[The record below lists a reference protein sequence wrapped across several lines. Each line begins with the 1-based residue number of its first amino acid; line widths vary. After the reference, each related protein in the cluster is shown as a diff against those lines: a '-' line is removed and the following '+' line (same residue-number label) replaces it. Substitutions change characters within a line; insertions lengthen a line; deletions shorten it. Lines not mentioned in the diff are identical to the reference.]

1 MTKQQGNTSKSPR
14 VIEKQA
20 TQSEPG
26 WQKNKQQKKK
36 RKGGKW

>member
-1 MTKQQGNTSKSPR
+1 MTKQQGNPTKSPR
-14 VIEKQA
+14 VVEKLPP
-20 TQSEPG
+20 QSEPG